1 LILIIAEKPSVAGE
15 IAKVVGATKREKG
28 YLSGGNYLV
37 SWCVGHLIE
46 MAQPAA
52 YDEKLKKWSL
62 DTLPILPDQYITEV
76 SSNTADQFKVL
87 KELMR
92 RTDVTELI
100 EATDAGREG
109 ELIFR
114 LVYDK
119 ASCKKPFKRLW
130 ISSMEEK
137 SIKDGL
143 AKMKPSSAYDSLY
156 RAALCRQRA
165 DWLVGINLT
174 RLYSKMYDKTLTCGR
189 VQTPTINLIVE
200 RQREIENFVPQ
211 IYYSLIAD
219 LGSFKA
225 YTKATKKED
234 AQEIVSRCTG
244 KKAYVTSVEKQ
255 EKKENPAA
263 LYDLTTLQRDANRL
277 LGYSAQQTLDYMQK
291 LYDGKLAT
299 YPRTDSRYITADQ
312 EAHTRSLIDTLLQTG
327 IYSTIISSDYST
339 DKISMKRIVNDKKVT
354 DHHAILPT
362 ESVTKEKLAALP
374 TGERNIL
381 LLVSY
386 RLLSAVYSPYV
397 YTATK
402 AILDIEGEAFSATG
416 REILETGFKMIDG
429 QLKNTINATE
439 EKEEKQDGGENAML
453 PPMAEGN
460 KFTVIGIT
468 AEEKKTQ
475 PPKSYTEDTL
485 LSAMETAGKSIS
497 DSELKEAM
505 KDSGLGTP
513 ATRAG
518 IIENIIKT
526 GYISREGKKLL
537 PTETAYTFIDL
548 VTPTIKQPELTAEWE
563 KQLSEIQRGEIAD
576 TVFMDQITGF
586 IRSFV
591 NDTKALYS
599 PEQSTGVF
607 ERERENIGT
616 CPICGKKVVEF
627 PKSYSCESGK
637 GGCGFVIWK
646 TIAGKAISITQATK
660 LLNKGKTDLIK
671 GFKSKEGKPFDA
683 YLILK
688 ENKSVGF
695 DFPPRK

>member
-1 LILIIAEKPSVAGE
+1 MILIIAEKPSVAGE

-52 YDEKLKKWSL
+52 YNEKFKKWNL
-62 DTLPILPDQYITEV
+62 DTLPILPDRYITEV
-76 SSNTADQFKVL
+76 STNTADQFKVL
-87 KELMR
+87 KELMSR
-92 RTDVTELI
+92 SEVTELV

-119 ASCKKPFKRLW
+119 AGCKKPFKRLW

-143 AKMKPSSAYDSLY
+143 ANMKPSSAYDSLY

-244 KKAYVTSVEKQ
+244 KEAYVTSVEKQ

-339 DKISMKRIVNDKKVT
+339 NKISMKRIVNDKKVT

-402 AILDIEGEAFSATG
+402 AILDIEGESFSATG

-439 EKEEKQDGGENAML
+439 EKEEKQDGSENAML

-460 KFTVIGIT
+460 KFTVIDIT

-526 GYISREGKKLL
+526 GYISREGKKLI

-576 TVFMDQITGF
+576 SVFMDQITGF
-586 IRSFV
+586 LRSFV

-607 ERERENIGT
+607 EREREDIGT
-616 CPICGKKVVEF
+616 CPICGKKIVEY

-646 TIAGKAISITQATK
+646 TIASKSISKTQAIK
-660 LLNKGKTDLIK
+660 LLAKGKTDLIK
-671 GFKSKEGKPFDA
+671 GFKSKTGNSFDA

>member
-1 LILIIAEKPSVAGE
+1 
-15 IAKVVGATKREKG
+15 
-28 YLSGGNYLV
+28 
-37 SWCVGHLIE
+37 
-46 MAQPAA
+46 M
-52 YDEKLKKWSL
+52 
-62 DTLPILPDQYITEV
+62 
-76 SSNTADQFKVL
+76 
-87 KELMR
+87 
-92 RTDVTELI
+92 
-100 EATDAGREG
+100 
-109 ELIFR
+109 
-114 LVYDK
+114 
-119 ASCKKPFKRLW
+119 
-130 ISSMEEK
+130 
-137 SIKDGL
+137 
-143 AKMKPSSAYDSLY
+143 
-156 RAALCRQRA
+156 
-165 DWLVGINLT
+165 
-174 RLYSKMYDKTLTCGR
+174 
-189 VQTPTINLIVE
+189 
-200 RQREIENFVPQ
+200 
-211 IYYSLIAD
+211 
-219 LGSFKA
+219 
-225 YTKATKKED
+225 
-234 AQEIVSRCTG
+234 
-244 KKAYVTSVEKQ
+244 
-255 EKKENPAA
+255 
-263 LYDLTTLQRDANRL
+263 
-277 LGYSAQQTLDYMQK
+277 GYSAQQTLDYMQK

-327 IYSTIISSDYST
+327 IYSTIISNDYST
-339 DKISMKRIVNDKKVT
+339 NKISMKRIVNDKKVT

-671 GFKSKEGKPFDA
+671 GFKSKDGKPFDA